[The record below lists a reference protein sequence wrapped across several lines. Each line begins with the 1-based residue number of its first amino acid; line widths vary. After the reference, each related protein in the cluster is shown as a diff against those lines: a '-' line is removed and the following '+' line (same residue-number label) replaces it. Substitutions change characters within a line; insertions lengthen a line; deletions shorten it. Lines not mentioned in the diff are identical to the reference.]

1 MPSHLNNLC
10 SDTYLIVID
19 LKNYK
24 VSFFGLPTHSTNYS
38 IDVSFNY
45 HAVTRQFTIT
55 AAEIIDRYDNWSQ
68 LFLFLEAFYIKNLK
82 PTVNEGLKPPA
93 N

>member
-10 SDTYLIVID
+10 YDTYLIVSD

-24 VSFFGLPTHSTNYS
+24 VSFFGLPTHSTNCS
-38 IDVSFNY
+38 IDVSFND
-45 HAVTRQFTIT
+45 HTVARQFTIT
-55 AAEIIDRYDNWSQ
+55 AAKIIDRYDNWSQ
-68 LFLFLEAFYIKNLK
+68 LIFLEAFYIKNLK
-82 PTVNEGLKPPA
+82 PTVNEGLKPPE